1 MGGSCVFPVVRDR
14 MPPEA
19 FVVGAADLYRR
30 LSRIAFS
37 LCGDRGLAEEC
48 AQEALARGWLRV
60 ERGRP
65 LDSLE
70 AWTTRVA
77 LNWCRSQMRRQGAES
92 RAMKRLP
99 PPDQFDR
106 SSDLTAGLSA
116 EVHQAVLGLP
126 FRQREV
132 VVLHYLLDY
141 DVAHIAAVT
150 GISQGAVKNALF
162 HGRANLAVR
171 LRTDDPPTDP
181 VHATK
186 RKDRR

>member
-1 MGGSCVFPVVRDR
+1 

-19 FVVGAADLYRR
+19 FVVEAADLYRR

-37 LCGDRGLAEEC
+37 LCGDRGLAEDC

-65 LDSLE
+65 LDSHE

-99 PPDQFDR
+99 PPERFDR
-106 SSDLTAGLSA
+106 SSDLTA
-116 EVHQAVLGLP
+116 
-126 FRQREV
+126 
-132 VVLHYLLDY
+132 
-141 DVAHIAAVT
+141 

-162 HGRANLAVR
+162 HGRATLAVR
-171 LRTDDPPTDP
+171 LRTDDPPADP

-186 RKDRR
+186 RKDSR